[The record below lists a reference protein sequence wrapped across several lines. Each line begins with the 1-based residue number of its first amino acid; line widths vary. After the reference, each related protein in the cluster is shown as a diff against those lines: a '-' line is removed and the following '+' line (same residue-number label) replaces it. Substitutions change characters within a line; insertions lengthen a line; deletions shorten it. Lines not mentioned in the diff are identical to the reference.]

1 MRGQA
6 HTLEAFAAALLL
18 ISGLIFALQATAVTP
33 LSASTSNQ
41 HIQNQQQLI
50 ASDILTTSAENETL
64 QDALLEWNTSES
76 AFVNSDRVGYFT
88 QSGPPNAFGE
98 QLNTTFRDERIAFN
112 VLIYFQDGDGGYQ
125 SQKLVFMGSP
135 SDNAVVASRTVTVFN
150 DTKLTGPQKIE
161 LADTVA
167 DDEFYAPDAHLGSQL
182 YNIMEVRIV
191 VWRM

>member
-18 ISGLIFALQATAVTP
+18 VSGLIFALQATAVTP

-50 ASDILTTSAENETL
+50 ASDILAASAENNTL
-64 QDALLEWNTSES
+64 QEALLEWNTSES

-88 QSGPPNAFGE
+88 QSGPPNAFGK

-125 SQKLVFMGSP
+125 AQKLVFMGSP

-150 DTKLTGPQKIE
+150 DTRLTGPQTVE
-161 LADTVA
+161 LSDTVEE
-167 DDEFYAPDAHLGSQL
+167 DEFYAPDAHLGRQL
-182 YNIMEVRIV
+182 YNIMEVRII